1 VAGSRLPVI
10 SAVGHEI
17 DFTLS
22 DFAAD
27 ARAETPSAAAELI
40 SSGFVAEVER
50 LDRLAENLDAGAAAG
65 LEAAWERWAG
75 LADRLRLL
83 SPAAQVE
90 RGGLRLDDLSNRL
103 EAALARATQTG
114 RHRLALVA
122 GRMAAASPA
131 RRVETESQ
139 RLLGLWKRL
148 QAASPA
154 SVLNRGFVILRDAD
168 GRPVG
173 RAVELA
179 AGARVRA
186 QFADGEAGLR
196 AD

>member
-1 VAGSRLPVI
+1 M
-10 SAVGHEI
+10 
-17 DFTLS
+17 
-22 DFAAD
+22 
-27 ARAETPSAAAELI
+27 
-40 SSGFVAEVER
+40 
-50 LDRLAENLDAGAAAG
+50 
-65 LEAAWERWAG
+65 
-75 LADRLRLL
+75 
-83 SPAAQVE
+83 E

-154 SVLNRGFVILRDAD
+154 SVLNRGFAILRDAD

-173 RAVELA
+173 RAAELA